1 MSEYNKYINSFTN
14 EAEYETYINSP
25 IAKAPNTAL
34 IDETGEIKM
43 TKYLPNDNNNNY
55 VMFGTTTGT
64 QDFMIGSSSSENSNA
79 DCIQIHV
86 AVKDDSGINN
96 MYVAPEDVLKIPKYF
111 YRDSNGFGTT
121 EGKKILSINKWNI
134 DTSNIVHLKRMF
146 NNCSLL
152 KYLDLSKFDTSQAN
166 NIEYMFQG
174 CRSLTSLD
182 LSSFNTS
189 KVTSIYGIFQ
199 NCTKLT
205 TVDLTSFDT
214 SNANDIGSIFNE
226 CSSLTSIDLSS
237 FKTSKVTNMYYMF
250 NNCSSLT
257 SLDLSSFDTINV
269 NNMSNMFGGCSNINK
284 LYLSSSFFNST
295 SLTTYDFHYLSNWTD
310 TETLAMFVEAIT
322 AHNGTGK
329 TVKLSNG
336 TKNALTT
343 EQKTAITN
351 AGWTIA

>member
-1 MSEYNKYINSFTN
+1 MNEFNKYINSFTN

-25 IAKAPNTAL
+25 IAEVPNTAL
-34 IDETGEIKM
+34 IDDTGKM
-43 TKYLPNDNNNNY
+43 IYAKILPNNNNNNY

-64 QDFMIGSSSSENSNA
+64 QDFMIGSSLSENSNA

-86 AVKDDSGINN
+86 VKDDSGINK
-96 MYVAPEDVLKIPKYF
+96 MYAAPEDVLKMPKYF
-111 YRDSNGFGTT
+111 YREYNGFGTK
-121 EGKKILSINKWNI
+121 EGNKILSINKWNI
-134 DTSNIVHLKRMF
+134 DTSNIVHLERMF
-146 NNCSLL
+146 NNCSSLTS
-152 KYLDLSKFDTSQAN
+152 LDLSNLDTSQAN
-166 NIEYMFQG
+166 SMEYMFQG

-189 KVTSIYGIFQ
+189 KVTSIYAIFQ

-214 SNANDIGSIFNE
+214 SNAIDIGAIFN
-226 CSSLTSIDLSS
+226 CCNSLKSIDLSS
-237 FKTSKVTNMYYMF
+237 FNTSKVTNMYYMF

-269 NNMSNMFGGCSNINK
+269 NNASNMFAGCSNIKK

-295 SLTTYDFHYLSNWTD
+295 SLTEYKFGSLGEWTD
-310 TETLAMFVEAIT
+310 TESLAMFVEAVT
-322 AHNGTGK
+322 AHDGTGK
-329 TVKLSNG
+329 TVYLSSG